1 MDDAP
6 EYASQDMLRAM
17 AHPLRLQIM
26 ERVGRLGTAR
36 AADVAAEL
44 GVAANTVSYHLR
56 ILARGGVIEEAPEA
70 ARDRRDR
77 VWRLTQHSFRT
88 GQGDHQINDPSA
100 STEEY
105 SAAALAM
112 SAAALEA
119 VRQGWLRRAA
129 RPGDAS
135 SLGRMESTTLHIT
148 PAQAA
153 ELSDEVARL
162 IQRYNALHRDAQGV
176 DLPGPA
182 VEPTDPDHRVQD
194 FRVLYTL
201 LRETPAAQDP
211 EADRP

>member
-44 GVAANTVSYHLR
+44 DVPANSVSYHLR
-56 ILARGGVIEEAPEA
+56 MLARGGVIEEAPEA

-77 VWRLTQHSFRT
+77 VWRLTQRSFRT
-88 GQGDHQINDPSA
+88 GQGEHQVNDPSA

-105 SAAALAM
+105 RTAALAM

-119 VRQGWLRRAA
+119 VRQGWLRYSAQ
-129 RPGDAS
+129 PGGAN
-135 SLGRMESTTLHIT
+135 SLGRLDSTTLHIT

-162 IQRYNALHRDAQGV
+162 IQRYNTLHRDEQGV
-176 DLPGPA
+176 DLPTPQPEPA
-182 VEPTDPDHRVQD
+182 DPEHRVQD

-201 LRETPAAQDP
+201 VREVPAAQGPD
-211 EADRP
+211 ADRP